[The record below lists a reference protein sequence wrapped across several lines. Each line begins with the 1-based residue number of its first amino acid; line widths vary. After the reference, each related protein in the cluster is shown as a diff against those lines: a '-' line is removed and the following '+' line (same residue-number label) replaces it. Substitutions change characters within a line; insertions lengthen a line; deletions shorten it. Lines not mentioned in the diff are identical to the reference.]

1 MKLLLDILL
10 ALAGA
15 VLFPLLTCLDATGF
29 TGGVLPLVLFA
40 ALLALLR
47 ATGLRG
53 WRRLI
58 FSHLCGGLFAALT
71 AFGFH
76 LGESGS
82 IPYGAWQLWLAIAL
96 YTHLYARALGGL
108 WVLLEKTEPRL
119 NTAPLHKAL
128 SVADR
133 ALGKWYIL
141 LPLLLLCWLPC
152 WLATWPGNF
161 IYDATKAFSQLEK
174 GWMGDF
180 PMLHSVILVKLL
192 AWSVEAT
199 GGANTGIALYTGAQ
213 MLLLG
218 AMFTH
223 ILVKLRSLG
232 ADRRVML
239 AALAYTALFPAV
251 HVLVTAVL
259 RDILFAGGLTYSV
272 FLLWLMCR
280 DVKGFLG
287 CWWKPIGPALVI
299 VLTILAR
306 NNNTGSVLPF
316 VLAGLSLVL
325 FVIGGKKGRKGA
337 LSFGATALVLYL
349 GLSSLLAGICTPI
362 SQPTPSASMTVYTQS
377 LVRAYT
383 LEGESW
389 SAGEKLAMLKFFNT
403 KGMQYTAENG
413 DGTKGRLKLKTRED
427 RAEFMAFWQQMG
439 QRYPG
444 HYADAILMNT
454 RAAWFPGAV
463 MDGYQKRNVSF
474 YDGYEKCWFF
484 YGHMIEDPGVLDSK
498 WPALHQWY
506 EDLCLQ
512 ISFEKVPVIGL
523 LFSVG
528 FHVWLVLGALFYAF
542 YRKARALYLP
552 LLVLL
557 GYAVASMCVPLML
570 LRYFAALILAFPLVL
585 VFILQPKLGENQNA

>member
-1 MKLLLDILL
+1 MKLALDILL

-15 VLFPLLTCLDATGF
+15 VLFPWLTGYDATSF
-29 TGGVLPLVLFA
+29 TGGILPLVLFA

-47 ATGLRG
+47 ATGLKG
-53 WRRLI
+53 WRRLL
-58 FSHLCGGLFAALT
+58 FSHLCGGIFAVLT

-82 IPYGAWQLWLAIAL
+82 VPYGEVSLWLAVAL

-108 WVLLEKTEPRL
+108 WLLLEKTEPKL
-119 NTAPLHKAL
+119 GAPPKNKAL
-128 SVADR
+128 SVLDWV
-133 ALGKWYIL
+133 LGKWYIL
-141 LPLLLLCWLPC
+141 LPVLLLCWLPC

-161 IYDATKAFSQLEK
+161 IYDATKEFSQLEK

-180 PMLHSVILVKLL
+180 PMLHSVITVKLL
-192 AWSVEAT
+192 AWSMEAT
-199 GGANTGIALYTGAQ
+199 GGINTGIAIYTGAQ
-213 MLLLG
+213 LLLLG

-223 ILVKLRSLG
+223 ILVKLRRLG
-232 ADRRVML
+232 ADRWVLL
-239 AALAYTALFPAV
+239 AALAYAALFPAV
-251 HVLVTAVL
+251 HVLVTAML
-259 RDILFAGGLTYSV
+259 RDILFAGLLTYSV

-280 DVKGFLG
+280 DVRGFLG
-287 CWWKPIGPALVI
+287 SWWKPIGPALVI
-299 VLTILAR
+299 VLTVFAR
-306 NNNTGSVLPF
+306 NNNTGGVLPF
-316 VLAGLSLVL
+316 VLAALALVL
-325 FVIGGKKGRKGA
+325 FVIGGKKGWKGA
-337 LSFGATALVLYL
+337 LSFGVTALALYL
-349 GLSSLLAGICTPI
+349 GLGAVLTGICTPI
-362 SQPTPSASMTVYTQS
+362 SRPTPNASMTVYTQS

-383 LEGESW
+383 LEGENW

-403 KGMQYTAENG
+403 KGMKYVAENG
-413 DGTKGRLKLKTRED
+413 DSTKGRLKLETEED
-427 RAEFMAFWQQMG
+427 RAEFMTLWQEMG
-439 QRYPG
+439 RRYPG

-463 MDGYQKRNVSF
+463 MDGYQKRNVAF

-484 YGHMIEDPGVLDSK
+484 YGHMIEEPGVLESK
-498 WPALHQWY
+498 LPALHDWY
-506 EDLCLQ
+506 EELCLQ

-528 FHVWLVLGALFYAF
+528 FHVWFVLGALFYAF

-557 GYAVASMCVPLML
+557 GYAVASMCVPLMV

-585 VFILQPKLGENQNA
+585 AFWMQPNLKTV